1 MKANQITSKIVT
13 LMALAALTGACDAE
27 TEPDAPEQAGG
38 IVAAAE
44 DEVREIRAEADADAI
59 LDEIVLAEGASVRF
73 VDEQVSIEDG
83 GVGMLARGMPRFADA
98 VRALE
103 LTPLEL
109 YLALAPEK
117 EAPARLWED
126 HDQAVELQGR
136 ESRAPRA
143 FRLEQGALAP
153 AGDTFA
159 ARAPEP
165 LFTMWNGTLHITVTC
180 YQWSQDFCPDIAA
193 NQGGYDWCDSG
204 QATSSVAYAYT
215 GAAGQR
221 WLGGTT
227 CSERWDFEVQV
238 EGIPGAWSF
247 VSGTDISQTAND
259 WVTYTS
265 STITANNYRSKVQ
278 LTSASPYSYYLTAAR
293 D

>member
-1 MKANQITSKIVT
+1 MT

-27 TEPDAPEQAGG
+27 TGPDAPEQAGG

-44 DEVREIRAEADADAI
+44 DEVREIRAEADAEAI

-143 FRLEQGALAP
+143 FRLEQGRWRRPGTRSRRGLRSRCSRC
-153 AGDTFA
+153 GT
-159 ARAPEP
+159 AR
-165 LFTMWNGTLHITVTC
+165 
-180 YQWSQDFCPDIAA
+180 S
-193 NQGGYDWCDSG
+193 
-204 QATSSVAYAYT
+204 TS
-215 GAAGQR
+215 
-221 WLGGTT
+221 
-227 CSERWDFEVQV
+227 
-238 EGIPGAWSF
+238 P
-247 VSGTDISQTAND
+247 
-259 WVTYTS
+259 
-265 STITANNYRSKVQ
+265 
-278 LTSASPYSYYLTAAR
+278 
-293 D
+293 